1 MAFVPMM
8 MAASAAIQAIG
19 SIYEGNAAAAQSQ
32 AAANTASANAHAAR
46 LQSDAREEA
55 LRRRNAMQLGDLR
68 AASAQTGFDPS
79 GGTLAT
85 LQSKSAAQLELD
97 ALTERYNGQLQSISL
112 ENQAA
117 SYRSQAK
124 AQRKTGYLTAAGSL
138 FNAAGN
144 YFGAPKIPGA
154 SNIPS
159 SSLSLAP
166 VDY

>member
-1 MAFVPMM
+1 MGA
-8 MAASAAIQAIG
+8 
-19 SIYEGNAAAAQSQ
+19 IYEGNAAAAQSQ
-32 AAANTASANAHAAR
+32 SAANTATANAYAVR

-79 GGTLAT
+79 GGTLAS
-85 LQSKSAAQLELD
+85 LQSHSAAQLELD

-124 AQRKTGYLTAAGSL
+124 AQRNSGYMTAAGSVMSS
-138 FNAAGN
+138 AAN
-144 YFGAPKIPGA
+144 YFGGA
-154 SNIPS
+154 KLGGS
-159 SSLSLAP
+159 
-166 VDY
+166 